1 MFDSIHFQLDH
12 KFFIHILGY
21 SPSRAGFQWKVS
33 FCAWEK
39 SEIIKG
45 AKLIECHKST
55 NANTKFDQIADRW
68 VIVGRVGFCIRF
80 EIICLTLIKVES
92 IKKKKENEKVIERKR
107 ENSNMSWMSI
117 EKSLHIWL
125 FSRLKNIISLWRK
138 FFSLSFCCFCR
149 SISFIKHLFI

>member
-68 VIVGRVGFCIRF
+68 VIVGRDWFLYTFRNHLLDFDKIRIHQK
-80 EIICLTLIKVES
+80 E
-92 IKKKKENEKVIERKR
+92 ENEKVIERKR

-125 FSRLKNIISLWRK
+125 FSRLKNIISLWRN